1 MSTVQAILEIAR
13 KAIEIFM
20 RRGLRSCL
28 VGSVASY
35 AYGVS
40 RTPNDVDLV
49 VLTRAYDQEEL
60 KAMLVQADPKFYL
73 VRSRSIYATYKVL
86 WYRTED
92 CTNCKVDVL
101 VPGTMNIP
109 QVPPQYIVSKAPY
122 YLPLMPLIPHL
133 LLKLQAWSDHGAARR
148 LDLRLKQ
155 STDKEDID
163 KLVNIV
169 LASGDRLRSPSLG
182 WMPESMVTAATIR
195 LGAYLSS
202 RSSARKAQWRSLG
215 FAV

>member
-1 MSTVQAILEIAR
+1 MFTAQAILEVAR

-20 RRGLRSCL
+20 RRDLRCCL

-40 RTPNDVDLV
+40 RMPNDVDLV
-49 VLTRAYDQEEL
+49 VLTRAYNQEEL

-73 VRSRSIYATYKVL
+73 KVL
-86 WYRTED
+86 WYRDDDYST
-92 CTNCKVDVL
+92 CKVDIL

-109 QVPPQYIVSKAPY
+109 HVPPQYIVSKAPY

-133 LLKLQAWSDHGAARR
+133 LLKLQAWSDHGFSHR
-148 LDLRLKQ
+148 LAQRLKQ

-163 KLVNIV
+163 KLVAIAC
-169 LASGDRLRSPSLG
+169 ASGDHLRSSSLE
-182 WMPESMVTAATIR
+182 WLPQSMVTAEIVR
-195 LGAYLSS
+195 LQSYLRS
-202 RSSARKAQWRSLG
+202 RSSMRKAQWKSLG
-215 FAV
+215 FAI